1 MAKRKAAS
9 RARIPLGDE
18 DPSISQ
24 RQWDIAKSSIFASQL
39 RAGGGAKWNQ
49 LLATPGFELGL
60 SLEGFLQG
68 IQHSR
73 DDLPAVLSQLERQSR
88 EACTLAHQYIVTM
101 RSINPALPQPPL
113 LAPGMEASLALLAY
127 LSWCVDAGKV
137 QPIVPIPD
145 WATTTLSRLH
155 RQIRTLRESEAPA
168 MAASERTP
176 ARKETLAVPPQTE
189 FQPPPNSAPSPRSSE
204 EIPTVASDSSAKVKG
219 PGRRQRSPP
228 SDGWIYIKEA
238 SMKYGIPRSTISR
251 YSKKEMKRGVD
262 SVQDEVSGEVRMS
275 ISALE
280 RVLAAHHRLN
290 SRR

>member
-39 RAGGGAKWNQ
+39 RAGGGATWDQ

-68 IQHSR
+68 LQHSR
-73 DDLPAVLSQLERQSR
+73 DDLPEVLSQLERQSR

-113 LAPGMEASLALLAY
+113 LAPGMDASLALLAY
-127 LSWCVDAGKV
+127 LGWCVDAGKV
-137 QPIVPIPD
+137 QPIVPIPA
-145 WATTTLSRLH
+145 WARTSLSRLH

-168 MAASERTP
+168 KTDLKALAGNKVDLAPLGDHASAIFKILCELPDHEGRT
-176 ARKETLAVPPQTE
+176 AKQLVAELDKRRVKVDEDRVRRVVAELR
-189 FQPPPNSAPSPRSSE
+189 PRGLDRTRRCGYF
-204 EIPTVASDSSAKVKG
+204 IP
-219 PGRRQRSPP
+219 
-228 SDGWIYIKEA
+228 
-238 SMKYGIPRSTISR
+238 
-251 YSKKEMKRGVD
+251 
-262 SVQDEVSGEVRMS
+262 
-275 ISALE
+275 ISA
-280 RVLAAHHRLN
+280 RP
-290 SRR
+290 SK